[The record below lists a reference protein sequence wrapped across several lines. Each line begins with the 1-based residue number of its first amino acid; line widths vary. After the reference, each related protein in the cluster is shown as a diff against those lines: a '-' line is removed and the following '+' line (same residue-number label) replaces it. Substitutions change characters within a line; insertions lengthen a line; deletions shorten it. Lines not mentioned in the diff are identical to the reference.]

1 MVTLFSSQSPW
12 FRFASGFVLTMLLS
26 GALMRWLAPRGWMDI
41 PDGRHGHARPT
52 PRTGGLALA
61 GTLLLGQASG
71 QVRLPLS
78 GVEWF
83 LVYAMGALGA
93 LDDRFD
99 LRARWKALVGLAVA
113 LALAILGWG
122 VLREGG
128 SHLPLFGWQLA
139 TGTGLAL
146 VLLWAWYWS
155 IPQACNLIDGLNG
168 LALGFFML
176 LAMAMDLPL
185 GTEAHGAMLLGAM
198 GALLLLNWPMG
209 AQFLGD
215 SGSLLLGTLFA
226 ILGVKLLGRVNPNHL
241 LCAFAYPIV
250 DVLMVMAIRAARGRP
265 LGEGDCNHFHH
276 QWQRI
281 TGRGWAT
288 LILTLGPGVA
298 SMQILRDDP
307 VHRLVAWAGLLWLAA
322 TAAWFFYRSV
332 PIRRARGAAAPGREP
347 MSLAVIATVATAA
360 SGEHM
365 GTVRQ
370 DSTNS

>member
-1 MVTLFSSQSPW
+1 MLEISSAQSPW
-12 FRFASGFVLTMLLS
+12 FRFAWGFALTMLLS
-26 GALMRWLAPRGWMDI
+26 GALMRWLAPRGWMDL
-41 PDGRHGHARPT
+41 PDGRHRHHHPT

-61 GTLLLGQASG
+61 GMLLLGQALG

-83 LVYAMGALGA
+83 LVYFMAALGA
-93 LDDRFD
+93 LDDRFN
-99 LRARWKALVGLAVA
+99 LRARWKALAGLAVA
-113 LALAILGWG
+113 LVLAFLAQG
-122 VLREGG
+122 VLRQAGPR
-128 SHLPLFGWQLA
+128 LPLFGWQLA
-139 TGTGLAL
+139 SGTGLAL
-146 VLLWAWYWS
+146 ALLWAWYWA

-185 GTEAHGAMLLGAM
+185 GPEARGATLLGGM

-215 SGSLLLGTLFA
+215 SGSLMLGALFA
-226 ILGVKLLGRVNPNHL
+226 VLGVKLLGRANPNHL

-250 DVLMVMAIRAARGRP
+250 DVLMVMAVRAANRRP

-281 TGRGWAT
+281 TGRDWAA
-288 LILTLGPGVA
+288 LILTLGPGA
-298 SMQILRDDP
+298 ACMQILGGYP
-307 VHRLVAWAGLLWLAA
+307 GHRLVAWAGLLWLAA
-322 TAAWFFYRSV
+322 AASWFYYRSG
-332 PIRRARGAAAPGREP
+332 PALRARGAAAPRREP
-347 MSLAVIATVATAA
+347 VPLALISRAAAA

-370 DSTNS
+370 DSENS